1 MGRDDLKPMVVF
13 FTNTFSTFSGLRT
26 LNYLGMHCVG
36 GSLVPRPH
44 PRGEGLVTSS

>member
-26 LNYLGMHCVG
+26 LNYLGNALCWGV
-36 GSLVPRPH
+36 S
-44 PRGEGLVTSS
+44 ESES